1 MHIHILANYRV
12 SHNEMWKVICV
23 SWILIFKLD
32 LVIRRW
38 YWNPE
43 IGKFPYLRVP
53 EFRTTFK
60 SNLTCKFLSLRLKLN
75 FTFHYEIPCIKF
87 LASQTFFWSFGIS
100 RNFVNMSFIRMIF
113 RLFHGCQKVPVK
125 RCFFFNF
132 SWTLKVRKSMNM
144 FLLSSIPPKKTSIF
158 FSISA

>member
-100 RNFVNMSFIRMIF
+100 RSFVNMSFIRMIF

-125 RCFFFNF
+125 RCFFLNF

-144 FLLSSIPPKKTSIF
+144 FLLSSIPPK
-158 FSISA
+158 

>member
-1 MHIHILANYRV
+1 
-12 SHNEMWKVICV
+12 MWKVICV
-23 SWILIFKLD
+23 SWILLFKLD

-125 RCFFFNF
+125 RCFFF
-132 SWTLKVRKSMNM
+132 K
-144 FLLSSIPPKKTSIF
+144 FLLDVKGQKVYEYVFVVFNSSKKTTNF